1 MRENP
6 ASSLAGK
13 RIVITRAMTVSEELA
28 RELADRGAIPLV
40 FPLVSFAEPEDFD
53 PLDRAIDEIAQFDWL
68 ILTSVRA
75 VRAIAVR
82 TSESGRLLGPAG
94 STWHAAIAGLAQFDW
109 LILTS
114 AEAVRAV
121 ARRSKKRGYSLE
133 QAWRNLQLASVGPV
147 TAEEAKRN
155 NLRVHYVART
165 HNGLALAQEL
175 GARMQGKKVLLPR
188 SDRAKRDLPEALRHL
203 GAEVTEVIAYRTLKL
218 TESNQTKFDEI
229 ASGEADAI
237 LFFSPS
243 AVEHFG
249 ETFGNREIRA
259 LQDKVAITAVG
270 PVTAK
275 ALREAGVERVI
286 VSADTT
292 AAAVVEALEK
302 HFAAAKAAPA
312 GAKQA

>member
-1 MRENP
+1 VRENP

-13 RIVITRAMTVSEELA
+13 RIVITRAMTDTEELA

-40 FPLVSFAEPEDFD
+40 FPLVSFAEPEDFG
-53 PLDRAIDEIAQFDWL
+53 PLDRAIDEFAQFDWL

-82 TSESGRLLGPAG
+82 TSESGRLLRPAE
-94 STWHAAIAGLAQFDW
+94 STWRAAC
-109 LILTS
+109 
-114 AEAVRAV
+114 
-121 ARRSKKRGYSLE
+121 
-133 QAWRNLQLASVGPV
+133 VGPV
-147 TAEEAKRN
+147 TAEAAR
-155 NLRVHYVART
+155 LAGFPVAHVAET
-165 HNGLALAQEL
+165 HNGVALAEEL
-175 GARMQGKKVLLPR
+175 GSRLKGTKVLLPR
-188 SDRAKRDLPEALRHL
+188 SDKANPDLPAALRRH
-203 GAEVTEVIAYRTLKL
+203 GAEVTEVIAYRTVKPTDVDRSTL
-218 TESNQTKFDEI
+218 
-229 ASGEADAI
+229 GETAFGEVHAI
-237 LFFSPS
+237 LFFSSS